1 METTDGHLLG
11 GRVRYRQPAAGHRT
25 GIEPVLLAA
34 AVPARPGE
42 SVLEGGT
49 GAAAGL
55 LCLNARVPGLHGTG
69 LEMDPGMAAL
79 ARDNLADNG
88 VPDWPVLV
96 GDILVGD
103 VPRGDVPRREVPTG
117 GVRVGDV
124 PLCGV
129 LSHLPS
135 RSFDHAFANPPWHD
149 PAGTPSPDA
158 RRRLARQVQGAGLA
172 GWAQVLAGSVRAGG
186 SVTLILPERLGADGL
201 RVLADAGCGAGVL
214 VPLWPKRGRA
224 ARIVLVQAR
233 QGCRGPGRTAAGLV
247 LHDDDGR
254 YTAEA
259 EAIFRLGAALL
270 I

>member
-42 SVLEGGT
+42 TVLEGGT

-55 LCLNARVPGLHGTG
+55 LCLNARVPGLYGTG
-69 LEMDPGMAAL
+69 LEMDPGTAAL
-79 ARDNLADNG
+79 ARDNLANNG

-96 GDILVGD
+96 CDVLVCD
-103 VPRGDVPRREVPTG
+103 ALEN
-117 GVRVGDV
+117 
-124 PLCGV
+124 
-129 LSHLPS
+129 LPS
-135 RSFDHAFANPPWHD
+135 RNFDHAFANPPWHD

-158 RRRLARQVQGAGLA
+158 RRRLARQVQGGGLP
-172 GWAQVLAGSVRAGG
+172 GWARAMAGAVRAGG
-186 SVTLILPERLGADGL
+186 SVTLILPGRLGADGL
-201 RVLADAGCGAGVL
+201 QSLADAGCGAGVL

-224 ARIVLVQAR
+224 ARIVLVQAW
-233 QGCRGPGRTAAGLV
+233 QGNQGPGRTAAGLV
-247 LHDDDGR
+247 LHEDDGT

-259 EAIFRLGAALL
+259 EAILRLGAALPT
-270 I
+270 